1 MVAIPFQTAIL
12 RRRPRAPAESPL
24 SSGAYPETVSSLLRP
39 SYHTYLN
46 TPFSRL
52 GFPCTI
58 IFYDRHDFPSY
69 VSLIR
74 KSASHPT
81 PFNESARA
89 ASRFRYTPFSRNL
102 RRPPRLPSTLPHILP
117 RAQGQKKTYKKS
129 KNVFWVLAGVA
140 TKIGSDDTF
149 IKPLPG
155 LSLSLLVSPH

>member
-1 MVAIPFQTAIL
+1 MSSSLLHRSPDNTCWMVAIPFQTAIL

-58 IFYDRHDFPSY
+58 IFYDRHDFPSH

-102 RRPPRLPSTLPHILP
+102 RRPPRT
-117 RAQGQKKTYKKS
+117 RAKEDIQKKQKR
-129 KNVFWVLAGVA
+129 FL
-140 TKIGSDDTF
+140 
-149 IKPLPG
+149 G
-155 LSLSLLVSPH
+155 LGWRCD